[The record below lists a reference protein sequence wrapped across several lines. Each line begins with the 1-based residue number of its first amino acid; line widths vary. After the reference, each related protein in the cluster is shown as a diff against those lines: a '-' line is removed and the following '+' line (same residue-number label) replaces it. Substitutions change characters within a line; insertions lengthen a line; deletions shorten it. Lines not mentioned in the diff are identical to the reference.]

1 VIHPRPLAPPILI
14 RASFSPTCAISG
26 IRFQYLKLTDDVT
39 WDNVA
44 SSCWSIGELCSGIT
58 CACLPTLRPLI
69 SKYLPGMRS
78 ETGPSNNKYYRRSS
92 GRDVSDASRVKSTDE
107 TGSSRGIMY
116 PEDLEL
122 QTDDR
127 SDKDIRVTVNR
138 LQQPHASHQQRHGR
152 AMEKFRLGLKPTVQ
166 TEVKVGSPGLG
177 PSSRWPAGD
186 GIEVKT
192 DFTMTTGR

>member
-1 VIHPRPLAPPILI
+1 
-14 RASFSPTCAISG
+14 
-26 IRFQYLKLTDDVT
+26 
-39 WDNVA
+39 
-44 SSCWSIGELCSGIT
+44 
-58 CACLPTLRPLI
+58 
-69 SKYLPGMRS
+69 MRS
-78 ETGPSNNKYYRRSS
+78 ESGPSNNKYYRRSS
-92 GRDVSDASRVKSTDE
+92 GRDVSDASRIKSTDE

-127 SDKDIRVTVNR
+127 SDKDVRVAVNR
-138 LQQPHASHQQRHGR
+138 LQQQSYASNQQKRAR

-166 TEVKVGSPGLG
+166 TEVGVGSPGLG
-177 PSSRWPAGD
+177 PSPRWPAGD